1 MTTVRLD
8 RLAFAH
14 GDAVPILEETDLV
27 LTQGWTGLVGENGS
41 GKTTL
46 LRLIAGEIQPRSGRV
61 RFDPES
67 ATVIVCAQEVEAVD
81 DSICAFAKRTDG
93 VAHRLRGMLRLTHE
107 MLDQWPTLSPGQ
119 RKRWQI
125 GAALAQDPEV
135 LLLDEPT
142 NHLDAEARA
151 LLLASLR
158 RFGGLGVLVSHDR
171 GLLEALTERTLRLH
185 RAIARLYA
193 GPYGEARALW
203 EAELRGAWSRRSEA
217 QQEVRRAALKL
228 ANARRTRDAAERS
241 MSGRHRNPKDRDARS
256 TGAKTLRSWAEGR
269 LGGDVT
275 RLRATAERAARA
287 VPEPPTQVELGRSI
301 FLGFNASPGPV
312 LLSLDAPEIRAG
324 EVTLLQDVHVIVRR
338 HDRLRLEGRNGSGKS
353 TLLRALLVGS
363 KLPEDRLLFLSQE
376 LPAGRGQ
383 ELLEEV
389 CSLEPDV
396 RGRVLSLV
404 AALGTDPDRVLS
416 SRAPSPGEA
425 RKLLLALGLARHVW
439 GVVLDEP
446 TNHLDL
452 PTIERLEEAL
462 AAYPGAIV
470 LVTHDDAFARRCTE
484 GIWRIE
490 GQRVIT

>member
-1 MTTVRLD
+1 MTTVRLE

-46 LRLIAGEIQPRSGRV
+46 LRLLAGELQPRSGRI
-61 RFDPES
+61 RLGPEG
-67 ATVIVCAQEVEAVD
+67 AAVMVCSQEVEAVD
-81 DSICAFAKRTDG
+81 DSMRVFAQRADG
-93 VAHRLRGMLRLTHE
+93 VAHRLRGMLRLAPK
-107 MLDQWPTLSPGQ
+107 MLDQWPALSPGQ

-125 GAALAQDPEV
+125 GTALADDPEI

-151 LLLASLR
+151 LVVTSLR

-171 GLLEALTERTLRLH
+171 GLLESLTDRTLRLH
-185 RAIARLYA
+185 RGIARLYA
-193 GPYGEARALW
+193 GSYGEARALW
-203 EAELRGAWSRRSEA
+203 EAELQGAWSRRSEA
-217 QQEVRRAALKL
+217 QQEARRAALKL

-287 VPEPPTQVELGRSI
+287 VPEAPSQVELGRSI
-301 FLGFNASPGPV
+301 FLGFSPSPGRV
-312 LLSLDAPEIRAG
+312 LLSLDAAEIRAG
-324 EVTLLQDVHVIVRR
+324 DVTLLQDVHVVVRR
-338 HDRLRLEGRNGSGKS
+338 HDRLRLEGPNGSGKS
-353 TLLRALLVGS
+353 TLLRTLLAAS
-363 KLPEDRLLFLSQE
+363 SLCEDRLLFLPQE
-376 LPAGRGQ
+376 LPARREQ
-383 ELLEEV
+383 ELLAEV
-389 CSLEPDV
+389 RSLVPDV

-416 SRAPSPGEA
+416 SQAPSPGEA
-425 RKLLLALGLARHVW
+425 RKLLLALGLARHAW

-462 AAYPGAIV
+462 VAYPGAIV

-484 GIWRIE
+484 RTWRIE
-490 GQRVIT
+490 ERRVVI